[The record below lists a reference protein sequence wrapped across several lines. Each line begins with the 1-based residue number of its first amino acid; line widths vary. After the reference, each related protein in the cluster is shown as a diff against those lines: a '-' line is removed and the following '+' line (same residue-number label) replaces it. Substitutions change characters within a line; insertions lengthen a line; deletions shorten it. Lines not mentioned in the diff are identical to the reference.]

1 MNKKNILFLLFALVA
16 MAGWAQEKGEIVWN
30 EVFTG
35 YSNVSHAIQITKVT
49 MNSDRTD
56 LAMRITFPQ
65 GRQIFLPLGIVLKA
79 DGKEYAVTDA
89 TVIKLG
95 EPYTMSADTLD
106 FVLTFAPL
114 PMDTKAFDFVS
125 SDGLQCSNI
134 HSTHYQPDGIANT
147 YWRNDATGDWQIG
160 FAEKHVIYK
169 NQIRDIAHQ
178 TEVKDSYSLTLDDG
192 TVVKIGKMKKGR
204 RAIAV
209 GKEKPVACSPITG
222 TTLPDYP
229 KKDLRKGFVDNGYS
243 LTDSVTIVGW
253 LKDMPQMAWQNGTG
267 FDMTYDNIITNQAV
281 NAYGKMDSLGRFS
294 FKMPLMNSSEVFS
307 DWRRTTL
314 NTVLEPG
321 KTYFFLYDFQTGQKL
336 FMGDDVRVQN
346 ELLTHPHAWPVERIS
361 PEERGKISAMQFKAR
376 TDSIRS
382 ANMAELQE
390 RLQKHPNLSQR
401 YIDYLTG
408 YYLVGQG
415 ESMMQARY
423 DMLDVQSHEMLLPDE
438 YMDYMNKEIWQ
449 KAPKPYT
456 LYRDFVTVMKDYTDQ
471 VATKNNPFP
480 SLQETMEV
488 LDSVGWERTLRDIYM
503 AFNLYGSIDHSRTPL
518 SPDALAYAE
527 QQIQLPS
534 ALALVKAQNDKY
546 IAIQQGDIT
555 KLRKNLKSSDDIAGM
570 SDGEK
575 ILRKLMEPY
584 KGKFVLLDIWGTWC
598 GPCKAAL
605 ANSQE
610 EYERL
615 KDFDLAYLYLANQSE
630 DAAWKNV
637 IKEYNVTGENVAHY
651 NLPPEQ
657 QSAVENFLGV
667 RAFPTYKLFDREG
680 NLIDL
685 EVDARNLEGLAH
697 LLKQLIK

>member
-1 MNKKNILFLLFALVA
+1 MNKKNILFLLLALVA
-16 MAGWAQEKGEIVWN
+16 MAGRAQEKGEVVWN
-30 EVFTG
+30 EIVTG
-35 YSNVSHAIQITKVT
+35 YSNISHVIQIAKVT

-56 LAMRITFPQ
+56 LALHITFPQ
-65 GRQIFLPLGIVLKA
+65 GRQIGFPFGMVLKA

-114 PMDTKAFDFVS
+114 PTDTKAFDFVS
-125 SDGLQCSNI
+125 PNGMQCSNI
-134 HSTHYQPDGIANT
+134 RSTHDQPDGITST

-169 NQIRDIAHQ
+169 NHIWDIARQ
-178 TEVKDSYSLTLDDG
+178 TEVKDTYSLTLDDG

-204 RAIAV
+204 RTIAV
-209 GKEKPVACSPITG
+209 GKEKPVACSLITG

-243 LTDSVTIVGW
+243 LTDSATIVGW
-253 LKDMPQMAWQNGTG
+253 LKDMPQAAWQKGAE
-267 FDMTYDNIITNQAV
+267 FDMQYDNIITNQEV

-307 DWRRTTL
+307 DWGRTTL

-321 KTYFFLYDFQTGQKL
+321 KTYFFLCDFQTGQQL

-361 PEERGKISAMQFKAR
+361 PEERGKITAMQFKAR

-382 ANMAELQE
+382 ENMAELQE

-423 DMLDVQSHEMLLPDE
+423 AMLDMQSHKMLLPDE
-438 YMDYMNKEIWQ
+438 YMDYVNKEIWQ

-456 LYRDFVTVMKDYTDQ
+456 LYRDFTTVMKDYTDQ

-488 LDSVGWERTLRDIYM
+488 LDSVGWEHTLRDIYL
-503 AFNLYGSIDHSRTPL
+503 AYNLYGSIDHSRTPL
-518 SPDALAYAE
+518 SEDALAYAE
-527 QQIQLPS
+527 QQIQLPA
-534 ALALVKAQNDKY
+534 ALAFVKAQNDKY

-637 IKEYNVTGENVAHY
+637 IKEYNVTGDNVAHY
-651 NLPPEQ
+651 NLPPDQ
-657 QSAVENFLGV
+657 QSAVESFLGV

-680 NLIDL
+680 NLLNL
-685 EVDARNLEGLAH
+685 EVDVRNLEGVAH
-697 LLKQLIK
+697 LLEQLK

>member
-1 MNKKNILFLLFALVA
+1 MNKKNILFLLFALIA

-30 EVFTG
+30 EVFMG
-35 YSNVSHAIQITKVT
+35 YSNVSHVIRITKVT

-65 GRQIFLPLGIVLKA
+65 GRQIHFPFGIVLKV

-95 EPYTMSADTLD
+95 ERYTMPADTLD

-125 SDGLQCSNI
+125 PDGMQCPNI
-134 HSTHYQPDGIANT
+134 RSTHYQPDGIANT
-147 YWRNDATGDWQIG
+147 YWRNDATGDWMIG

-209 GKEKPVACSPITG
+209 GKEKPVACSLITG
-222 TTLPDYP
+222 TALPDYP

-253 LKDMPQMAWQNGTG
+253 LKDMPQVAWQNGTG

-294 FKMPLMNSSEVFS
+294 FKMPLINSSEVFC
-307 DWRRTTL
+307 DWQRTFL

-321 KTYFFLYDFQTGQKL
+321 KTYFFLYDFQTGLKL

-346 ELLTHPHAWPVERIS
+346 ELLTHPHAWPVKRIS

-408 YYLVGQG
+408 YYRVGQG
-415 ESMMQARY
+415 ESMMQARFA
-423 DMLDVQSHEMLLPDE
+423 MLDMQSHKMLLPDE
-438 YMDYMNKEIWQ
+438 YMDYVNKEIWQ
-449 KAPKPYT
+449 NPPKPYT
-456 LYRDFVTVMKDYTDQ
+456 LYRDFVTFMADYTDQ

-480 SLQETMEV
+480 SLQEAMEV

-503 AFNLYGSIDHSRTPL
+503 AFNLYGIIDHSRTPL
-518 SPDALAYAE
+518 SPDELAYAE
-527 QQIQLPS
+527 QQIQQPS
-534 ALALVKAQNDKY
+534 ALAFVKAQNDKY

-615 KDFDLAYLYLANQSE
+615 KDFDLAYLYLAYQSP
-630 DAAWKNV
+630 DDSWKNV

-651 NLPPEQ
+651 KLPYEQ
-657 QSAVENFLGV
+657 QRAVNDFLGV
-667 RAFPTYKLFDREG
+667 HAFPTYKLFDREG
-680 NLIDL
+680 NLLDL
-685 EVDARNLEGLAH
+685 EVDARHLEGLAH
-697 LLKQLIK
+697 LLEQLIK

>member
-95 EPYTMSADTLD
+95 EPYTMPADTLD

-114 PMDTKAFDFVS
+114 PMDTKAFDFMS
-125 SDGLQCSNI
+125 PDGMQCTNI
-134 HSTHYQPDGIANT
+134 RSTHYQPDGIANT

-209 GKEKPVACSPITG
+209 GKEKPVACSLITG

-294 FKMPLMNSSEVFS
+294 FKMPLINSSEVFC
-307 DWRRTTL
+307 DWQRTNL

-423 DMLDVQSHEMLLPDE
+423 AMLDVQSHEMLLPDE

-518 SPDALAYAE
+518 SSDALAYAE

-651 NLPPEQ
+651 NLPLEQ
-657 QSAVENFLGV
+657 QSAVEDFLGV
-667 RAFPTYKLFDREG
+667 RSFPTYKLFDREG
-680 NLIDL
+680 NLLDL